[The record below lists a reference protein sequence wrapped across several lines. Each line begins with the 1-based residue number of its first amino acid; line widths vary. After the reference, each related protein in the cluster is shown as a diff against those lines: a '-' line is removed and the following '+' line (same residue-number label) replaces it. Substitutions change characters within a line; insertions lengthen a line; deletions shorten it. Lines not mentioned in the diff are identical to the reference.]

1 MTCVFVNT
9 ANIDESLCVWIGAFG
24 AGFGHRNKTVRH
36 SLHRS
41 LRFTYCPCSYDSSAN
56 TLLQVRS
63 SPRARLA
70 ITPSLTMP
78 RFQMHVCMEMA
89 DIFEAQG
96 SVDDAFVH
104 RGNAVRHLQT
114 SVLGADCMFVALAHA
129 KNGKMLHKVPFVL
142 YANYLSFGIIELRRF
157 RRGESTR
164 LSGSTPW
171 RSGFSWRR

>member
-1 MTCVFVNT
+1 MLLAQALAIGTKLCDTRCTGLFVSLIAPAATT
-9 ANIDESLCVWIGAFG
+9 AAQTRFFKCA
-24 AGFGHRNKTVRH
+24 RH
-36 SLHRS
+36 QR
-41 LRFTYCPCSYDSSAN
+41 T
-56 TLLQVRS
+56 
-63 SPRARLA
+63 RLT

-164 LSGSTPW
+164 LRGSTPC